1 MKFEALLE
9 SNGKTATGFEVP
21 EEIVTALGG
30 SKRAKVAVTINGYTY
45 RNSVAPMGGRY
56 LVGVSAENRANAGV
70 SAGDRLDVELELDT
84 APRVVEVP
92 EDLAAAPC
100 RHPGGPAFLRHA
112 VLQPAA
118 VLRPARHPG
127 EAAGGPAASDRAG
140 RRAAGGGKEAL
151 IQPA

>member
-1 MKFEALLE
+1 MKFEALIE

-30 SKRAKVAVTINGYTY
+30 GKRAKVTVTINGHRY

-56 LVGVSAENRANAGV
+56 LVGVSAENREKAQV

-92 EDLAAAPC
+92 DDLAAALAANPEARSFYDTLSC
-100 RHPGGPAFLRHA
+100 SQQQFYVQPVTQAKQPETRQRRIERA
-112 VLQPAA
+112 VERLA
-118 VLRPARHPG
+118 
-127 EAAGGPAASDRAG
+127 EG
-140 RRAAGGGKEAL
+140 RK
-151 IQPA
+151 P